1 MIPRGARRVKLPRA
15 IRGETDVV
23 FRERAIGIKVEQD
36 PDSACVVVKS
46 FHDIKAG
53 QPSPAQAAGV
63 RVGDALLS
71 ISGESVEFLT
81 YKTLLKKIRSA
92 GRPLK
97 LRFAKWEEKEEGGG
111 SGNGGGGGGGGGG
124 GSSKSVLFSSLAAA
138 MKKRDGGRDLES
150 GAAASS
156 HSMNGRVGMISLPP
170 KVYTGRSLGND
181 ASKSL
186 RDNERRCAVFGV
198 FLLMLASLL
207 LFFRVAG
214 SGVNRETLGNNL
226 AYATGG
232 KNKLGNVTSVD
243 GNKVTIILSGK
254 EHTGFL
260 KHHFHHTE
268 GGEDDRDGR

>member
-15 IRGETDVV
+15 ISGETDVV

-36 PDSACVVVKS
+36 SASACVVVKS

-53 QPSPAQAAGV
+53 QPSPAQVAGV
-63 RVGDALLS
+63 CVGDALLS

-97 LRFAKWEEKEEGGG
+97 LRFAKWEEGEEGGVAGTVGG
-111 SGNGGGGGGGGGG
+111 SGA
-124 GSSKSVLFSSLAAA
+124 GSSENVPFSSLAAA
-138 MKKRDGGRDLES
+138 MKKRDSSQDLES
-150 GAAASS
+150 GVGVSS
-156 HSMNGRVGMISLPP
+156 RSNSSSGRFGMISLPP

-186 RDNERRCAVFGV
+186 RDNERRCAVFGML
-198 FLLMLASLL
+198 LLMLASLL
-207 LFFRVAG
+207 LFIRVTG
-214 SGVNRETLGNNL
+214 SNINHEVLNNNL
-226 AYATGG
+226 AFA
-232 KNKLGNVTSVD
+232 KSSISKLGNVTSMD
-243 GNKVTIILSGK
+243 GNKVTLVLSGE
-254 EHTGFL
+254 EHKGFL

-268 GGEDDRDGR
+268 GRDGE